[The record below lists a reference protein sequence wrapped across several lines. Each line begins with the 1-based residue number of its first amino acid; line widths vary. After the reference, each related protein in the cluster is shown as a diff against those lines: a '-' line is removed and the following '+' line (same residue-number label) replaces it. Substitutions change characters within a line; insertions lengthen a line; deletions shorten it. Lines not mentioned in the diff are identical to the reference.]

1 MARVR
6 RATRI
11 ARSAALVAAI
21 SVGSTVTACKP
32 DLRPSDL
39 AAPPTASPPAE
50 PAAAAVGPGDVP
62 SARPPEGVEIVLGLV
77 DPARLRASVDRLAA
91 FGTRH
96 TLSDTVSTVRGI
108 GAARRW
114 IEAELRAASVER
126 GGAPPMI
133 VAFDSHRV
141 KPDGKRIDREVDV
154 VNVIAT
160 LPGTRPE
167 AATRR
172 VYVVG
177 HYDSRASNPM
187 DATSD
192 APGANDDG
200 SGTALVLELARV
212 LAPRSLDA
220 TVVFMASAGE
230 EQGLVGARAHARAA
244 KQNGDDVR
252 AVLSFDIVGD
262 PAVPGGPARPDAI
275 RLFSEGL
282 PLAAAPEAVTLARTL
297 GTESDAPSRQLA
309 RFVEMLAAW
318 HGTKVRPT
326 LVFRPDRFLRGG
338 DHTAFAEQGYT
349 AVRFTEHGE
358 HYERQ
363 HQDVREENGTRYGD
377 VTEHV
382 DAHYLAELT
391 RLAAVA
397 VLHLANAP
405 ASPADARVVATEL
418 TTDTTLR
425 WSAPPDRDVA
435 GYEVVW
441 RATTSARWEHLQ
453 ATTGTEIT
461 LPLHKDEF
469 LFGVRSFD
477 AEGWRSPV
485 VACGIERA
493 PS

>member
-1 MARVR
+1 MARGVER
-6 RATRI
+6 RVGGCV
-11 ARSAALVAAI
+11 ALGPCVCAI
-21 SVGSTVTACKP
+21 VLDLAACKP
-32 DLRPSDL
+32 DLRTADLTEPRPTSPAIAVPSE
-39 AAPPTASPPAE
+39 AP
-50 PAAAAVGPGDVP
+50 GPGDVP
-62 SARPPEGVEIVLGLV
+62 QARPPDGVDVVLGLV
-77 DPARLRASVDRLAA
+77 DAAKLRASVDRLAA

-96 TLSDTVSTVRGI
+96 TLSDTVSEVRGI

-114 IEAELRAASVER
+114 IEAEMRRAAVDR
-126 GGAPPMI
+126 GGAPAMT

-141 KPDGKRIDREVDV
+141 APDGKRIDREVDV

-167 AATRR
+167 AAARR

-212 LAPRSLDA
+212 LAARSLDA
-220 TVVFMASAGE
+220 TVVLMASAGE
-230 EQGLVGARAHARAA
+230 EQGLIGARAHARAA
-244 KQNGDDVR
+244 KASGVDVR

-262 PAVPGGPARPDAI
+262 PSAPQGPKRADAI
-275 RLFSEGL
+275 RLFSEGM
-282 PLAAAPEAVTLARTL
+282 PIAATPEALALVRTL

-309 RFVEMLAAW
+309 RFIAMLAAW
-318 HGTKVRPT
+318 HGTAVRPT

-363 HQDVREENGTRYGD
+363 HQDVREENGVRYGD
-377 VTEHV
+377 VPEHV
-382 DAHYLAELT
+382 DAHYLADLT

-405 ASPADARVVATEL
+405 ATPSDARVVATAL
-418 TTDTTLR
+418 GDDTTLR
-425 WSAPPDRDVA
+425 WSAVVDRDVA
-435 GYEVVW
+435 GYEVLW
-441 RATTSARWEHLQ
+441 RATTSAEWEHVQ
-453 ATTGTEIT
+453 VVKGTEVT
-461 LPLHKDEF
+461 LPLHKDDWI
-469 LFGVRSFD
+469 FGVRSFD
-477 AEGWRSPV
+477 DQGWRSP
-485 VACGIERA
+485 AASCGIERA
-493 PS
+493 P